1 MMARTICSMTEIQ
14 VQPLTTTT
22 HLLILIPTFGTV
34 PLLNPI
40 NPLSLSRRRLS
51 N

>member
-14 VQPLTTTT
+14 VQPLTT

>member
-14 VQPLTTTT
+14 VQPLT